1 MLSGVAGMIVWQL
14 LIYSMLDNSSS
25 GRKVSAHTSIAAV
38 AGKWEY
44 PSPTTDGT
52 SLAASESPVLD
63 PKDLVPD
70 TAHSANTN
78 TAQNGAQDHASESE
92 SRISETTDTQHDQS
106 EQNAAESQPELQTPA
121 REEDTAAPA
130 SASNDLDQMAS
141 SSTAI
146 SNPDNSQEAGRESD
160 DVPAV
165 SDGATSQRW
174 PSYLF
179 CSFHDVEA
187 S

>member
-1 MLSGVAGMIVWQL
+1 
-14 LIYSMLDNSSS
+14 MLDNSSK

-52 SLAASESPVLD
+52 SLAASETPVLD
-63 PKDLVPD
+63 PQDLVPD
-70 TAHSANTN
+70 TAHSANTD
-78 TAQNGAQDHASESE
+78 TARNGAQDHASESE

-106 EQNAAESQPELQTPA
+106 KQNAAESQPELQTPA
-121 REEDTAAPA
+121 REDTAAPA

-141 SSTAI
+141 SPTAI

-160 DVPAV
+160 DIPAV
-165 SDGATSQRW
+165 SDGATSQGR

-179 CSFHDVEA
+179 CGFHDVEA